1 MTKEE
6 IKQFKDVISL
16 KQFYWDEEKLF
27 EKTGKRKCLLVQ
39 SFDIMTLSVSDD
51 FSKYSDEYE
60 FKIDYDKSYGR
71 VNFHGRS
78 ITNAPIKL
86 IYHKKVQQMTQEEKE
101 LLFKD
106 LSARVKYGVVVHHI
120 KLNED
125 YKVDGCLY
133 NTIKGINLRKIEDD
147 ENMEPEPLIF
157 VKTIDKGYQLVPT
170 GPGDVLP
177 YLRPMSSM
185 TKEEK
190 YTYRHMLGAQLNSEG
205 ESIMFVYIEDFPV
218 VIDWLNAHH
227 FDYRG
232 LIEKGLALEAPEG
245 MYNLI
250 DK

>member
-1 MTKEE
+1 MTQEE

-185 TKEEK
+185 TEEEIKELSEIDMK
-190 YTYRHMLGAQLNSEG
+190 RGIFSSRHLTWHLDGEIIDYLNKKML
-205 ESIMFVYIEDFPV
+205 
-218 VIDWLNAHH
+218 DWRRLIP
-227 FDYRG
+227 RG
-232 LIEKGLALEAPEG
+232 LAFEAPEG
-245 MYNLI
+245 MY
-250 DK
+250 DKKEE